1 MHVCYQ
7 KILLSFILTILQNKR
22 TNSRINPISHSD
34 LATHG
39 NALKTVI
46 MLILKSLK
54 IKFHKINVIT
64 SNSYL
69 QEKEKFTY
77 I

>member
-1 MHVCYQ
+1 
-7 KILLSFILTILQNKR
+7 
-22 TNSRINPISHSD
+22 
-34 LATHG
+34 
-39 NALKTVI
+39 

-77 I
+77 IWKFAENTHLKAIQGVDVSLSE